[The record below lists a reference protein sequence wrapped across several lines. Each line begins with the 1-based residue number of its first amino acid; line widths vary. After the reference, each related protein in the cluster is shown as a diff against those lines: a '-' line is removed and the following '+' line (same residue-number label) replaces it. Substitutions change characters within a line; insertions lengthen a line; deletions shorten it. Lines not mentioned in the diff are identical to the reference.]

1 MARRGG
7 ASGNASK
14 SELDSFGLLD
24 RNADGKISRS
34 EFGICRRGRACAQAR
49 RTAGHGVGK
58 VGQRT
63 LDVAEQRSFN

>member
-34 EFGICRRGRACAQAR
+34 EFGATLESLG
-49 RTAGHGVGK
+49 GVAFRWSRQ
-58 VGQRT
+58 GQK
-63 LDVAEQRSFN
+63 A